1 MKSLQ
6 RIFDFY
12 LDASIHVAFAV
23 FALVHVTG
31 ITLKIPIDG
40 HLAWFLF
47 FGTIVCYNFM
57 KYGVEAEKYILVAN
71 RYHKHIQFASFGAFG
86 AALYHA
92 YFLPGRIWAALMGL
106 AFLAFLYALPVLP
119 KAKKL
124 RNLGGFKML
133 VVALVWAG
141 ATVVLPVLE
150 SGQVAWWDAG
160 IEAFRHFLLVFI
172 LLVPF
177 EIRDLVYD
185 SPDLHTLPQ
194 RIGVARTK
202 IVGSLASMPLFFVV
216 LFKDSLAVFELVGA
230 GILFLAFGF
239 LMFFTQRK
247 QHRYFASF
255 FVESIPILLWGLY
268 LVLRYLFTS
277 Y

>member
-1 MKSLQ
+1 MKWLQ
-6 RIFDFY
+6 RLFDFY

-23 FALVHVTG
+23 FALVHVAG
-31 ITLKIPIDG
+31 ITLNIPIDR

-71 RYHKHIQFASFGAFG
+71 RYHKNIQFASFVAF
-86 AALYHA
+86 AAASYHA
-92 YFLPGRIWAALMGL
+92 YFLPGRIWAALACL
-106 AFLAFLYALPVLP
+106 VFLTFLYALPVLP
-119 KAKKL
+119 KAGKL

-141 ATVVLPVLE
+141 TTVVLPALE
-150 SGQVAWWDAG
+150 WGRVGWWDTG
-160 IEAFRHFLLVFI
+160 IETLRHFLLVFI
-172 LLVPF
+172 LLIPF

-194 RIGVARTK
+194 RIGIARTK
-202 IVGSLASMPLFFVV
+202 IVGALANMPLFFVV
-216 LFKDSLAVFELVGA
+216 LFKDSIAVFELVAA
-230 GILFLAFGF
+230 GILFLGFGF

-247 QHRYFASF
+247 QGRYFSSF
-255 FVESIPILLWGLY
+255 FVESIPIMLWGVY
-268 LVLRYLFTS
+268 LVLQYLFNS
-277 Y
+277 